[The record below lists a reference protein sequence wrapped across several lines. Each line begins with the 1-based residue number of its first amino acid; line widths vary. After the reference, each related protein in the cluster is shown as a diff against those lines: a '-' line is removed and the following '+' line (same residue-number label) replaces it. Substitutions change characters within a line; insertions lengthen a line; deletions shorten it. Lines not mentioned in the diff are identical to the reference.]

1 MSKFKFDGCPNC
13 GVSKHVRSSWDEEFC
28 SMTCMAQHK
37 LNGGPTNMYVGKE
50 ASQSDKQKFM
60 KKFPLLCRKP
70 YNLAGYLLDVW
81 TNFCEKQTPNR
92 CINCNKW
99 SEYKVGGKFC
109 GLTCNAQY
117 TLNNNRPTNIHVGKK
132 ATPSDI
138 EQFKQKY
145 SYLCTVSFNKL
156 DSKVLAS
163 WIDFCKSNPSV
174 PAFSVSN
181 PAVSGSVMSG
191 SVMRDNVM
199 SGSVMNVLSYN
210 VCWEAFAGEQH
221 MGHCGTN
228 PESNKCITNIRG
240 IITSNV
246 WDLIALQEIK
256 DSPVQWGILTSN
268 EKFSVFVSNYESIFT
283 RGGRGG
289 ITTLY
294 NKNKYLKI
302 GLEYHSFKTGR
313 QICMVELQ
321 NKSTG
326 EKIIFVNVHFP
337 HSDVFSILKSEL
349 DLFKGGKDW
358 SSHHIIIAGDFND
371 FYGNRL
377 NTLGYGFSNVSTQ
390 IPTCCTSHGT
400 NYKGYF
406 DNVFSNKGKV
416 KYDTINAKDYIER
429 GLNYMSDHLPIFAS
443 ITLSAS
449 RDSDFKPVAAPA
461 STFSS
466 FLFSSSSLPSPR
478 SLPASNSG
486 VVDYFSMYE
495 TKHSVP
501 STASNSGVR
510 SAPSTVQYRFCY
522 IDGMSEVCY
531 PPEIQELMNLAHEY
545 KQTYTFDYNGEKHSV
560 NFNYNKTTLLQPNQ
574 NLLVRYK

>member
-37 LNGGPTNMYVGKE
+37 LNGGPTNMYVGKD
-50 ASQSDKQKFM
+50 ASHSDKQKFM

-70 YNLAGYLLDVW
+70 YNLAGYILDVW
-81 TNFCEKQTPNR
+81 TKFCEKQTPNR

-99 SEYKVGGKFC
+99 PEYKVGGKFC

-117 TLNNNRPTNIHVGKK
+117 TLNNYKPTNIHVGKK

-145 SYLCTVSFNKL
+145 SHLCTVSFNKL

-191 SVMRDNVM
+191 NVM

-210 VCWEAFAGEQH
+210 VCWEALEGKKQ

-256 DSPVQWGILTSN
+256 DSPIQWGILISN
-268 EKFSVFVSNYESIFT
+268 KKFNDFISNYETIFT
-283 RGGRGG
+283 RLGGGG

-294 NKNKYLKI
+294 NKNKYHKI
-302 GLEYHSFKTGR
+302 GYEYNSFRTGR
-313 QICMVELQ
+313 SICMVELQ

-337 HSDVFSILKSEL
+337 HQDVFSILKSEL

-377 NTLGYGFSNVSTQ
+377 NTLGYGFSNVSKQ

-400 NYKGYF
+400 NYTGYF

-416 KYDTINAKDYIER
+416 KYDTINAKDYIEG

-443 ITLSAS
+443 ITYQQAIPSVHS
-449 RDSDFKPVAAPA
+449 VQTPVK
-461 STFSS
+461 TLGIMDL
-466 FLFSSSSLPSPR
+466 LFSSSKESL
-478 SLPASNSG
+478 AQNS
-486 VVDYFSMYE
+486 VVLKPE
-495 TKHSVP
+495 
-501 STASNSGVR
+501 
-510 SAPSTVQYRFCY
+510 QYRFCY
-522 IDGMSEVCY
+522 KDGVSEVCY

-545 KQTYTFDYNGEKHSV
+545 KQTYTFDYNGEKHVV
-560 NFNYNKTTLLQPNQ
+560 NFNYNKTTPLQPSQ
-574 NLLVRYK
+574 YLLVRYKQ